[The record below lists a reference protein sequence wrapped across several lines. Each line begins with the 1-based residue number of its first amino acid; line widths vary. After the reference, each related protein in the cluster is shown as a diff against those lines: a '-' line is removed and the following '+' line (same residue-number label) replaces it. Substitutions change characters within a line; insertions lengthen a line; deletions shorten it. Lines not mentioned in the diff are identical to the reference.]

1 MMCLRL
7 HNAHDNSEVFDGGCD
22 QVAKDD
28 RPNELE
34 VMWGTVELLIGRI
47 GEGMMG
53 IEGES
58 GEVVSDEVEVEGSLK
73 WVLELRQD

>member
-1 MMCLRL
+1 
-7 HNAHDNSEVFDGGCD
+7 
-22 QVAKDD
+22 
-28 RPNELE
+28 
-34 VMWGTVELLIGRI
+34 MWGTVELLVGRI

-53 IEGES
+53 IKGES